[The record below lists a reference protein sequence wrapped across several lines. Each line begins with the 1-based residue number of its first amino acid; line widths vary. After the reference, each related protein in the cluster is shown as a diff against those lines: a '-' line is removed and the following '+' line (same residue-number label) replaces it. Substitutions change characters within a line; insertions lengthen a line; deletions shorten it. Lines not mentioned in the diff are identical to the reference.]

1 MSAISA
7 NSAVFARKA
16 VAGKAVAAKRT
27 ATRARAAFNVSASAK
42 VDACDKNSVIVSPS
56 ILSADFANLGAEVR
70 ANSPARG
77 LATVSTLPRRT
88 GKKAASL
95 RRRERPMSSLLSS
108 MPRAPGRWCGPI
120 ALGKKIKSWIVLPAR
135 PDTTLRDCLA
145 VEVGQHRK

>member
-16 VAGKAVAAKRT
+16 VVGKAVAAKRT

-77 LATVSTLPRRT
+77 SRDCFDAPETDGQKGSLPPPSRT
-88 GKKAASL
+88 SDVLPLVIDAAC
-95 RRRERPMSSLLSS
+95 
-108 MPRAPGRWCGPI
+108 PRAVVWSDRPG
-120 ALGKKIKSWIVLPAR
+120 KEDKIVDRASSP
-135 PDTTLRDCLA
+135 P
-145 VEVGQHRK
+145 